1 MKFYYSHGRTAFKY
15 GLKYLGVKKNDHIL
29 IPEYLCDILLD
40 PLDDLDIKPVFYK
53 IRNDFSVDYQDIKK
67 KYNKKVKVLLIINFF
82 GFEEEKKRYFNFC
95 KKNKIFLIE
104 DHCHSLKNSPLNK
117 KYLPDIAFY
126 SVHKMIKK
134 IYSGGVLEIFNKKGN
149 MKNLKQELKS
159 YNISFKEYIKNFFEN
174 NLSKFKFYLKTS
186 FLKIP
191 NYEKIDG
198 IKNKKILGD
207 YSIDK
212 YSLKILKSINHN
224 KIQKQRLKNYKRWI
238 KFCKK
243 NKNFFLIN
251 RELRKNTTP
260 WLLPIFVKN
269 KVLRKKLFKYGWEN
283 GYSITSWPSLPT
295 KQINKR
301 TKKIWDQLVCF
312 NTDKA
317 PSDDQIQI
325 NNKFNNI

>member
-1 MKFYYSHGRTAFKY
+1 MKDEVGKSTQEFSRFEFKY
-15 GLKYLGVKKNDHIL
+15 IL
-29 IPEYLCDILLD
+29 
-40 PLDDLDIKPVFYK
+40 
-53 IRNDFSVDYQDIKK
+53 N
-67 KYNKKVKVLLIINFF
+67 
-82 GFEEEKKRYFNFC
+82 EEI
-95 KKNKIFLIE
+95 KNKIEKQVKEFMKFDGFVHTDLS
-104 DHCHSLKNSPLNK
+104 DSYFVRSLYYDSP
-117 KYLPDIAFY
+117 
-126 SVHKMIKK
+126 S
-134 IYSGGVLEIFNKKGN
+134 S
-149 MKNLKQELKS
+149 S
-159 YNISFKEYIKNFFEN
+159 NF
-174 NLSKFKFYLKTS
+174 
-186 FLKIP
+186 
-191 NYEKIDG
+191 YEKIDG

-283 GYSITSWPSLPT
+283 GYSITSWPSLPK